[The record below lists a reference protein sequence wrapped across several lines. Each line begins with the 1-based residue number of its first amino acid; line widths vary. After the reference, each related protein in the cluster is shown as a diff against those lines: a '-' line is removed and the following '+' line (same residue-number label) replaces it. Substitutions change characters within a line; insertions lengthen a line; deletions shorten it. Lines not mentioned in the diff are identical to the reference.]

1 MEGRRKQIEALIGR
15 LEKRKAKLMG
25 KDLGDPMPG
34 TLPDLIAR
42 LGGVAPPPPLLDLYR
57 EIDGAALMWNVKDDE
72 GELAGGFNLQ
82 ESRVAMLRNGADA
95 ESEPLEGVLFTG
107 DEEPTRLG
115 LLKKMAIFD
124 SVPGRNDFLTFLVDD
139 PAKVYLV
146 ADGKPSAIHA
156 SLEEVLDAVIEHGGA
171 DSLREHLTH
180 ADWRAR
186 IAADPALERIRKL

>member
-1 MEGRRKQIEALIGR
+1 MIGRRKQIDALIAR
-15 LEKRKAKLMG
+15 LEKHGANMMG
-25 KDLGDPMPG
+25 LDLGDPMPVDR
-34 TLPDLIAR
+34 PDLIAQ
-42 LGGVAPPPPLLDLYR
+42 LGGAAPPPPLLELYR
-57 EIDGAALMWNVKDDE
+57 EIDGAALMWNVKDGE

-82 ESRVAMLRNGADA
+82 ESRVAMLRNGADS

-107 DEEPTRLG
+107 DEEPKRLG
-115 LLKKMAIFD
+115 LLKNMVIFD

-139 PAKVYLV
+139 PAKLYLV

-156 SLEEVLDAVIEHGGA
+156 PLEEVLDAIIEHGGA

-186 IAADPALERIRKL
+186 IAADPELERIRKL